1 MKAKRYLL
9 TLAVVAILQGTNAM
23 AQDFTKGLLYFNDG
37 NFVLAKKYL
46 LKELSG
52 TNKDQA
58 YYLLGKSYQNQGIKD
73 SSAIYYQKGLEVNPE
88 NAFAYVGLGE
98 VALSNNDKKTAEANF
113 KKAKSISSEKKNP
126 ALWMAI
132 YAAYMNQ
139 ATPDV
144 EEANDYINK
153 AKSLNKNFAGIY
165 ITEGD
170 ILLNQKKIGEAA
182 TKYETALYYDKTSKD
197 AFLKLGRIYVK
208 SGNYQQSLDAFN
220 NLYQLDSTYFPVHKE
235 RGEVYYAQGKFA
247 DAAKSYA
254 KFFAAS
260 EPSYNDLVRYALI
273 LFFNKDYNKS
283 LEIVK
288 QAQAINPTSP
298 VANRVL
304 AYNFFETK
312 DYANGAKV
320 MEQFMANAKPDDI
333 LQSDY
338 EYYARLL
345 SGIGNDS
352 LAVTY
357 FEKAT
362 TPKNKIAMAREIQN
376 SYEKMK
382 KYDKVV
388 ELYEQLYGS
397 KATVGSQTYFDWAKA
412 SYYAGT
418 IMPQLDSL
426 AKTTFLH
433 KADSLFGIFTDKQP
447 ELYFGFLYRA
457 RVNATLDPDNT
468 KGLAKPYYEKLAAI
482 LEPKGELKFDPAKV
496 EKKKELTE
504 AYLYLGY
511 QYYLQNDAVNAK
523 ATYTKVLLLD
533 PTNEQAKSAL
543 KGLK

>member
-9 TLAVVAILQGTNAM
+9 TLAVVAVLCGTSAM

-46 LKELSG
+46 QKELNG
-52 TNKDQA
+52 ANKDQA
-58 YYLLGKSYQNQGIKD
+58 YYLLGKNYQNQGIKD
-73 SSAIYYQKGLEVNPE
+73 SAAIYYQKGLEVNPE

-98 VALSNNDKKTAEANF
+98 IALSNGDTKLAETNF

-139 ATPDV
+139 ATPNA
-144 EEANDYINK
+144 EEANDYLNK
-153 AKSLNKNFAGIY
+153 AKSINKNFAGIY

-182 TKYETALYYDKTSKD
+182 TKYETAIYYDKTSKD

-320 MEQFMANAKPDDI
+320 MEQFLANAKQDDI

-345 SGIGNDS
+345 SGVGNDS
-352 LAVTY
+352 LAITY
-357 FEKAT
+357 FEKAIS
-362 TPKNKIAMAREIQN
+362 PKNKTAMTREIQAL
-376 SYEKMK
+376 YQKMK
-382 KYDKVV
+382 RYDKSADIF
-388 ELYEQLYGS
+388 EQLYGEKTNLS
-397 KATVGSQTYFDWAKA
+397 ASGYFEWAKEN
-412 SYYAGT
+412 YYAGT
-418 IMPQLDSL
+418 SEKLDSL
-426 AKTTFLH
+426 TRVAYLH
-433 KADSLFGIFTDKQP
+433 KADSLFAVFTEKQP
-447 ELYFGFLYRA
+447 DSYLGYVYRA
-457 RVNATLDPDNT
+457 RVNSIFDPT
-468 KGLAKPYYEKLAAI
+468 STQGLAKPYYEKVIEI
-482 LEPKGELKFDPAKV
+482 LEPKGEPKLDPAKV
-496 EKKKELTE
+496 ERKRELAE
-504 AYLYLGY
+504 AYLYIGY
-511 QYYLQNDAVNAK
+511 QYYLQNDMANFK
-523 ATYTKVLLLD
+523 ASFGKVLLLD
-533 PTNEQAKSAL
+533 PTNEKAKAAL
-543 KGLK
+543 SGLK

>member
-9 TLAVVAILQGTNAM
+9 TLAAVATLCGTSAM

-46 LKELSG
+46 LKDLNG
-52 TNKDQA
+52 ANKDQA
-58 YYLLGKSYQNQGIKD
+58 YYLLGKNYLNQGYKD
-73 SSAIYYQKGLEVNPE
+73 SAAIYYQKGLQVNPE

-98 VALSNNDKKTAEANF
+98 IALSNGDTKSAEANF

-139 ATPDV
+139 ATPNTED
-144 EEANDYINK
+144 ANDYLNK
-153 AKSLNKNFAGIY
+153 AKSINKNFAGIY

-182 TKYETALYYDKTSKD
+182 TKYETAIYYDKTSKE
-197 AFLKLGRIYVK
+197 ALLKLGRIYVK

-235 RGEVYYAQGKFA
+235 RGEVYYAQGKFT

-283 LEIVK
+283 LEIIK
-288 QAQAINPTSP
+288 QAQAIDPKSP

-304 AYNFFETK
+304 AYNFFQTR
-312 DYANGAKV
+312 DYASGVKV
-320 MEQFMANAKPDDI
+320 MEQFMVNTKPDEI
-333 LQSDY
+333 LQSDN

-345 SGIGNDS
+345 SGAGNDS

-362 TPKNKIAMAREIQN
+362 TPKNKTAMAIEIKN

-382 KYDKVV
+382 KYDKAA
-388 ELYEQLYGS
+388 EIYGQIYEGKAVDS
-397 KATVGSQTYFDWAKA
+397 KTCFEWARDNYFAATSMQ
-412 SYYAGT
+412 
-418 IMPQLDSL
+418 QLDSL
-426 AKTTFLH
+426 TKITYLH
-433 KADSLFGIFTDKQP
+433 KADSLLAIFTEKQP
-447 ELYFGFLYRA
+447 DNYMGYLYRG
-457 RVNATLDPDNT
+457 RVNSNLDPQST
-468 KGLAKPYYEKLAAI
+468 QGLAKPYYDKVVAI
-482 LEPKGELKFDPAKV
+482 LEPKGDTKLDPAKV
-496 EKKKELTE
+496 EKKKELIE
-504 AYLYLGY
+504 AYSCLGY
-511 QYYLQNDAVNAK
+511 IYFLEKDMVNAK
-523 ATYTKVLLLD
+523 ATFSKLLLLD
-533 PTNEQAKSAL
+533 PTNDKVKSAL
-543 KGLK
+543 EGLK